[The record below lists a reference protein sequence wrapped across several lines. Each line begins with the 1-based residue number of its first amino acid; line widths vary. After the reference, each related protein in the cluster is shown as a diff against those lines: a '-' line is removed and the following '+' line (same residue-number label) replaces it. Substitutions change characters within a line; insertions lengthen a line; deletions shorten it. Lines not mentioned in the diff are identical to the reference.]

1 MAKIKLTNNVIS
13 NNIIVEFNDK
23 TLYIKK
29 NEHKIIDVVPK
40 SVIKIKVSL
49 DRKNKISLKWFNV
62 LLTEP
67 IDTDARSVICYDYIC
82 KINVQND
89 MELIFSD
96 NIYRTDDTLKLIS
109 VCAVSSRES
118 ILEEK
123 YTLPN
128 NKKPKTKHAI
138 LQLVLL
144 SGLPIIIAGI
154 IYSFFKFQ
162 IGVVIAVIILFILA
176 TIPSIKSIKKFNN
189 NLEKGNSLLTSSVHE
204 RCDYDRIEKVANDII
219 KDEKTNGIAKVAA
232 KILKHFINSL

>member
-1 MAKIKLTNNVIS
+1 MAEIKLTNKVIS
-13 NNIIVEFNDK
+13 NNIIVKFNDK

-29 NEHKIIDVVPK
+29 NKHKIIDVDPK
-40 SVIKIKVSL
+40 DVIKIKVSL

-62 LLTEP
+62 LLTEA
-67 IDTDARSVICYDYIC
+67 IDSDARSVICYDYIC

-89 MELIFSD
+89 TELIFSD
-96 NIYRTDDTLKLIS
+96 NIYRADDTLKLIS

-118 ILEEK
+118 ILEEN
-123 YTLPN
+123 YILPN
-128 NKKPKTKHAI
+128 NKTPKIKHAI

-176 TIPSIKSIKKFNN
+176 AIPSIKSIKRFNN
-189 NLEKGNSLLTSSVHE
+189 NLEKGSSLLTSSVNE
-204 RCDYDRIEKVANDII
+204 RCDYDIIENVANDII
-219 KDEKTNGIAKVAA
+219 KDEKTNSVVKAVA
-232 KILKHFINSL
+232 KILKRFINSL